1 MQECAAALVFF
12 RTRYAALVAA
22 QTLQHPH
29 PMLWV
34 TDLAPE
40 PSDVYWSNLCI
51 PYRLLW
57 VRRIG
62 TILAFIV
69 FLIFFLVPV
78 SFVQGLV
85 HLDKLKKNF
94 SFVRKLSSKN
104 QRYTV
109 VLSENF

>member
-12 RTRYAALVAA
+12 RTRYGALVAA
-22 QTLQHPH
+22 ETLQSPN
-29 PMLWV
+29 PMRWI

-40 PSDVYWSNLCI
+40 PPDVYWSNLWI

-62 TILAFIV
+62 TILAAIV
-69 FLIFFLVPV
+69 FMIFFLVPV

-85 HLDKLKKNF
+85 HLDKLKKRF
-94 SFVRKLSSKN
+94 SFVRKLSSE
-104 QRYTV
+104 RYAI
-109 VLSENF
+109 VLSK